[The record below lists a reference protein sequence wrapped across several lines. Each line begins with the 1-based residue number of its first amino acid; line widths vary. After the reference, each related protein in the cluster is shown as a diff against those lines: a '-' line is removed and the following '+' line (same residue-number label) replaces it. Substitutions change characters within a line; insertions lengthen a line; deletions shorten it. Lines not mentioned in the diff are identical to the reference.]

1 MTASP
6 RTPAPDPTEA
16 PGPPDGAYAR
26 DGRPGTGRG
35 MPRTARPAR
44 LSRGL
49 GRAPGTLA
57 IVALVLLAAVGVK
70 ATIAPRATRAPATR
84 PPTVGVPDITEQGF
98 AQAFTRA
105 YLSWD
110 AAQPDQHQRQVAA
123 FISASLDGDGGL
135 QMPPRGQQ
143 QVLWTAAIQD
153 LPDAHGDRSITVA
166 AQTTRQLLYLA
177 VPVHR
182 TSRGFLVVPRYPAL
196 VGPPVSDPDA
206 ATVEERDVTDDAL
219 RAVAERAVTNYL
231 AGERTNLLADL
242 DPAAVVSLPTTVLQV
257 RSVRSITKAAANRV
271 AVEVVA
277 DDRAGSQWTLR
288 YELAVVHRD
297 RWYVRA
303 IEPEPVA
310 PGGRP

>member
-1 MTASP
+1 VSAGLRRS
-6 RTPAPDPTEA
+6 APDPAAA
-16 PGPPDGAYAR
+16 PGVLDGTR
-26 DGRPGTGRG
+26 SRNGRSGLGRRI
-35 MPRTARPAR
+35 PRTVRPAR
-44 LSRGL
+44 VTHGL

-57 IVALVLLAAVGVK
+57 IAALLLLAAVGVK
-70 ATIAPRATRAPATR
+70 ATIAPRTTPAPVSR
-84 PPTVGVPDITEQGF
+84 PLAAGVHDITEQGF
-98 AQAFTRA
+98 AQAFARA

-110 AAQPDQHQRQVAA
+110 ARQPDQHQRQVAA
-123 FISASLDGDGGL
+123 FISAALDGNGGL

-153 LPDAHGDRSITVA
+153 QPDAHGDRSITVA

-182 TSRGFLVVPRYPAL
+182 TTRGFLVVPRYPAL
-196 VGPPVSDPDA
+196 VGPPVSDPGA
-206 ATVEERDVTDDAL
+206 APAEEHDVSDGAL

-231 AGERTNLLADL
+231 AGQRTNLLADL
-242 DPAAVVSLPTTVLQV
+242 DPAAIVSLPTTVLDV

-277 DDRAGSQWTLR
+277 DDGAGSQWTLR
-288 YELAVVHRD
+288 YELAVVRRD

-303 IEPEPVA
+303 IEPDPVA
-310 PGGRP
+310 AGGRP